1 MTKKMNTGSD
11 ESKTPDATGSVRLAT
26 FDQHRSLLFS
36 VAYRMLGTVADAED
50 MLQETFIR
58 WQQAGEEEIRSPR
71 AFLITIISRLCINHL
86 QSARVRREEYI
97 GQWLPEPIVTDPA
110 NDPLNIIRVD
120 ESLSMAF
127 LILMERLT
135 PVERAVFLLREVFE
149 YEYAEIAAILGQSE
163 VNCRQ
168 ILRRSRQHVSAMRPR
183 FKVSA
188 QKKSELL
195 ERFLRATASGD
206 VNQLIAV
213 LADDAVLHSDGGGKA
228 IAVPNLIHGSDAVAR
243 AIVRSMSKLVPKNL
257 VLRMA
262 QINGNPGVITYLEGR
277 PFSVFT
283 IDGTAEQVRAVY
295 VVTNPEKLSHL
306 PPLSGNRAL
315 SDPISIQRQGGDDSS
330 FKERGLP

>member
-1 MTKKMNTGSD
+1 MKKKTDIGSG
-11 ESKTPDATGSVRLAT
+11 EATPPDATGSVRLAT

-58 WQQAGEEEIRSPR
+58 WQQADEEEIRSPR

-86 QSARVRREEYI
+86 QSARVRREEYV

-110 NDPLNIIRVD
+110 NDPLSIIRVD

-206 VNQLIAV
+206 INQLIAV

-228 IAVPNLIHGSDAVAR
+228 IAVPNLVHGSDAVAR
-243 AIVRSMSKLVPKNL
+243 AIVRGMSKLVPKNL
-257 VLRMA
+257 VRRMA

-283 IDGTAEQVRAVY
+283 IDGTAEQIRAIY

-306 PPLSGNRAL
+306 PPLSGNRLL
-315 SDPISIQRQGGDDSS
+315 SDPIATHREGGDDSS
-330 FKERGLP
+330 FKERGV